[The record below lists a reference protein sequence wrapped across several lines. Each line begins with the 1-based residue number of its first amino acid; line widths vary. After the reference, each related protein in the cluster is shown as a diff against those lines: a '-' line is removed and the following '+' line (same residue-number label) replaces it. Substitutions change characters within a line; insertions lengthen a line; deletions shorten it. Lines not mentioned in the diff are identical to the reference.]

1 MKSLLSKDEKTKL
14 LETFRSSGQ
23 TQAAFAEV
31 NGINPK
37 TLARWIYQQ
46 RLEAGQNQN
55 NVEFV
60 ELKRTVVKI
69 RQGIIIRKAG
79 IEIEMPSFAASSL
92 KEILKAVNL
101 TYAKLTELRSLL
113 TGNYI
118 RLWKQK
124 LKEILLSDFF
134 FLQKRLSEPCA

>member
-46 RLEAGQNQN
+46 RLEARQNQN

-60 ELKRTVVKI
+60 ELKQILSLCQYSCRLVRWQNKI
-69 RQGIIIRKAG
+69 Y
-79 IEIEMPSFAASSL
+79 
-92 KEILKAVNL
+92 N
-101 TYAKLTELRSLL
+101 KL
-113 TGNYI
+113 
-118 RLWKQK
+118 
-124 LKEILLSDFF
+124 
-134 FLQKRLSEPCA
+134 

>member
-46 RLEAGQNQN
+46 RLES
-55 NVEFV
+55 
-60 ELKRTVVKI
+60 
-69 RQGIIIRKAG
+69 RQITP
-79 IEIEMPSFAASSL
+79 E
-92 KEILKAVNL
+92 
-101 TYAKLTELRSLL
+101 
-113 TGNYI
+113 
-118 RLWKQK
+118 
-124 LKEILLSDFF
+124 
-134 FLQKRLSEPCA
+134 

>member
-46 RLEAGQNQN
+46 RLEARRNQ
-55 NVEFV
+55 
-60 ELKRTVVKI
+60 KTGR
-69 RQGIIIRKAG
+69 R
-79 IEIEMPSFAASSL
+79 
-92 KEILKAVNL
+92 
-101 TYAKLTELRSLL
+101 TELPEL
-113 TGNYI
+113 
-118 RLWKQK
+118 RL
-124 LKEILLSDFF
+124 
-134 FLQKRLSEPCA
+134 

>member
-14 LETFRSSGQ
+14 LETIRSSGQ

-46 RLEAGQNQN
+46 RFEAGQNQN

-60 ELKRTVVKI
+60 ELE
-69 RQGIIIRKAG
+69 AD
-79 IEIEMPSFAASSL
+79 SS
-92 KEILKAVNL
+92 KNQIMS
-101 TYAKLTELRSLL
+101 KLM
-113 TGNYI
+113 
-118 RLWKQK
+118 KQK
-124 LKEILLSDFF
+124 IKLKSSQKNFGMSSFTILL
-134 FLQKRLSEPCA
+134 QN

>member
-46 RLEAGQNQN
+46 RLEARQNQN

-60 ELKRTVVKI
+60 ELEAER
-69 RQGIIIRKAG
+69 
-79 IEIEMPSFAASSL
+79 MCFHSL
-92 KEILKAVNL
+92 KTLKA
-101 TYAKLTELRSLL
+101 A
-113 TGNYI
+113 
-118 RLWKQK
+118 
-124 LKEILLSDFF
+124 
-134 FLQKRLSEPCA
+134 

>member
-46 RLEAGQNQN
+46 RLEAGQNQ
-55 NVEFV
+55 
-60 ELKRTVVKI
+60 
-69 RQGIIIRKAG
+69 KA
-79 IEIEMPSFAASSL
+79 ERR
-92 KEILKAVNL
+92 
-101 TYAKLTELRSLL
+101 TELPEL
-113 TGNYI
+113 
-118 RLWKQK
+118 RL
-124 LKEILLSDFF
+124 
-134 FLQKRLSEPCA
+134 

>member
-46 RLEAGQNQN
+46 RLEARQNQN

-69 RQGIIIRKAG
+69 RQEIIIRKAG
-79 IEIEMPSFAASSL
+79 IEIEMPSFDVSSL
-92 KEILKAVNL
+92 KEIRFTLFRKNSFPGTLKLRRSSL
-101 TYAKLTELRSLL
+101 TLESVLSAMHSFL
-113 TGNYI
+113 
-118 RLWKQK
+118 KQNCRK
-124 LKEILLSDFF
+124 
-134 FLQKRLSEPCA
+134 

>member
-23 TQAAFAEV
+23 TQAAFAEA

-37 TLARWIYQQ
+37 KLAEWIYQQ
-46 RLEAGQNQN
+46 RLEARQNQN

-60 ELKRTVVKI
+60 ELKQSVVKT

-79 IEIEMPSFAASSL
+79 IEIEMPSFDASSL
-92 KEILKAVNL
+92 KEILRAVNAL
-101 TYAKLTELRSLL
+101 
-113 TGNYI
+113 
-118 RLWKQK
+118 
-124 LKEILLSDFF
+124 
-134 FLQKRLSEPCA
+134 

>member
-14 LETFRSSGQ
+14 LETLRSSGQ
-23 TQAAFAEV
+23 TQAAFAEI

-46 RLEAGQNQN
+46 RLEARQNQN

-69 RQGIIIRKAG
+69 RQEIIIRKAG
-79 IEIEMPSFAASSL
+79 IEIEKLSFDASSL
-92 KEILKAVNL
+92 KEIRFTLFRKNSFPGTLK
-101 TYAKLTELRSLL
+101 LRRSSLAL
-113 TGNYI
+113 ESA
-118 RLWKQK
+118 LSAMHSFLKQNFRK
-124 LKEILLSDFF
+124 
-134 FLQKRLSEPCA
+134 

>member
-37 TLARWIYQQ
+37 TQARWIYQQ
-46 RLEAGQNQN
+46 RLEARQNQN

-69 RQGIIIRKAG
+69 RKDKDRKGSCKFIR
-79 IEIEMPSFAASSL
+79 EDFQQ
-92 KEILKAVNL
+92 
-101 TYAKLTELRSLL
+101 RS
-113 TGNYI
+113 
-118 RLWKQK
+118 R
-124 LKEILLSDFF
+124 
-134 FLQKRLSEPCA
+134 A

>member
-14 LETFRSSGQ
+14 LETFRSSDQ

-37 TLARWIYQQ
+37 TLVRWIYQQ
-46 RLEAGQNQN
+46 RLESRQNQN

-69 RQGIIIRKAG
+69 GQGIIIRKAG
-79 IEIEMPSFAASSL
+79 IEIEMPSFDGYV
-92 KEILKAVNL
+92 IR
-101 TYAKLTELRSLL
+101 KLIAFKNIYKRNFNVIF
-113 TGNYI
+113 GNVICHKFVSNNY
-118 RLWKQK
+118 
-124 LKEILLSDFF
+124 E
-134 FLQKRLSEPCA
+134 